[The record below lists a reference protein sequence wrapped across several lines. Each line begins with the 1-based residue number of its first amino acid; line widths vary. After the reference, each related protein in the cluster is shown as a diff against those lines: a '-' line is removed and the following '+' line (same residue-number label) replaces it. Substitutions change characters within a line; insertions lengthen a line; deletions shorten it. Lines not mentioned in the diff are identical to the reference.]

1 MTVLHCRVQIMFLLT
16 LPAIRI
22 KSVVSIFQVED
33 PPTVEDEMKDFVADI
48 DFDDDFNAEVSTV
61 LSDSFILCIYLC
73 KAT

>member
-1 MTVLHCRVQIMFLLT
+1 MFLLT